1 VLETLIKCGAF
12 DRSGGAHRAAMY
24 LAADEALAAG
34 ARLQRDRHH
43 GQMNM
48 FDLLAADPH
57 SDPAWP
63 QAEPWPENIRLNFEK
78 EALGFFITGH
88 PLDRFEVELELLDTL
103 PIEKAKGR
111 PDREVRLG
119 GVVADLKTKK
129 NKQGKDFAYLTLED
143 RTGSIEV
150 LVWSSVLEKCQPWLA
165 NGQDQV
171 VVVTGSVEAGAKA
184 EDGEKGGNVKVKAQE
199 ILPLAEAFE
208 KKTTA
213 LTLKLPR
220 AGLDQENLALLSNA
234 ARNFR
239 GSAKV
244 FLHLAEPEGVA
255 VYRLEATLRP
265 CRELVENL
273 GRLFNTRGRARL

>member
-1 VLETLIKCGAF
+1 
-12 DRSGGAHRAAMY
+12 
-24 LAADEALAAG
+24 
-34 ARLQRDRHH
+34 
-43 GQMNM
+43 
-48 FDLLAADPH
+48 
-57 SDPAWP
+57 
-63 QAEPWPENIRLNFEK
+63 
-78 EALGFFITGH
+78 
-88 PLDRFEVELELLDTL
+88 
-103 PIEKAKGR
+103 
-111 PDREVRLG
+111 
-119 GVVADLKTKK
+119 VVADLKTKK
-129 NKQGKDFAYLTLED
+129 NKRGKDFAYLTLED

-150 LVWSSVLEKCQPWLA
+150 LVWAGVLEKCQPWLT
-165 NGQDQV
+165 GGKDQV

-184 EDGEKGGNVKVKAQE
+184 EEGEKGNNAKVKAQE
-199 ILPLAEAFE
+199 IMPLAEAFE

-220 AGLDQENLALLSNA
+220 AGLDQESLALLSNA

-273 GRLFNTRGRARL
+273 GRLFSPRGQARL